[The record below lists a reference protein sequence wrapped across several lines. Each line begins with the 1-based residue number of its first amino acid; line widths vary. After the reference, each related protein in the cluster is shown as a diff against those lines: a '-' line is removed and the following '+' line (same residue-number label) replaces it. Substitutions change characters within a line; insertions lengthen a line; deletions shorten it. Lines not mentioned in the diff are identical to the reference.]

1 MENDPLHD
9 FIEKAIPLVLG
20 FAFLFINIVYL
31 YPAAEK
37 RLREPNQRSLTFLIA
52 RTYMALFKVVFA
64 IVALLAWLI
73 PPCLV
78 IWLIYEM
85 IFGRTYGPG
94 V

>member
-1 MENDPLHD
+1 MENDPLRD

-52 RTYMALFKVVFA
+52 RAYMALFMLVAV
-64 IVALLAWLI
+64 IVSFLAWLI
-73 PPCLV
+73 PIVLV
-78 IWLIYEM
+78 IWLIYET
-85 IFGRTYGPG
+85 IFGRTYR
-94 V
+94 